1 MKKIVMI
8 IMLLVLTTGCSKKLV
23 CEKITEEDIITTTET
38 LMVGYQ
44 NDSVKNIQIDLK
56 AALKKKYDTY
66 AETVENKLKEQFK
79 KYENIK
85 GISVTSTSNDHIVNV
100 HLYIKLDEMK
110 EKDKNE
116 LKLINLKENYNQL
129 KKTLEKEKYQCQ

>member
-85 GISVTSTSNDHIVNV
+85 GISVTSTSNDNIVNV